1 MSKYCPLLGRKV
13 VYLECQECE
22 DKVCEQ
28 AGTKTQSEENA
39 FLSEQN
45 KVNKETV

>member
-22 DKVCEQ
+22 EKVCEQ
-28 AGTKTQSEENA
+28 AGTRYKSGEEATQPET
-39 FLSEQN
+39 N
-45 KVNKETV
+45 KDTEGN

>member
-22 DKVCEQ
+22 DRVCEQ
-28 AGTKTQSEENA
+28 AGTKYKSGEETTQPETDI
-39 FLSEQN
+39 Q
-45 KVNKETV
+45 KEAE

>member
-22 DKVCEQ
+22 EKVCKQ
-28 AGTKTQSEENA
+28 AGTEYKGSVETAQPETDI
-39 FLSEQN
+39 Q
-45 KVNKETV
+45 KEAE